1 METMNGTARI
11 RGAYSTLSKKEQ
23 RIADYILK
31 QPEQIIHHTI
41 NQVADDL
48 DVAESTVF
56 RFCQR
61 VGFKGYQALKIAL
74 ASDVVAPL
82 QDIHEDITETDT
94 ALEIA
99 EKIFSTNGKTIEST
113 RQILEGASLEKTV
126 KLFLGARRI
135 EFFGSG
141 GSAVVALD
149 AYHKFVRSGL
159 QVSAMLESHM
169 QLMSASQLTAED
181 VAVVISHSG
190 ASKETLDIAKLLKE
204 KGIPTIA
211 ITNYAK
217 SPLSKIADVSLFTV
231 SQETAFRSEALAS
244 RIAELSLIDAL
255 FTAVMIRRGD
265 AARASLQQMR
275 EAIANRRV

>member
-113 RQILEGASLEKTV
+113 RQILDGASLEKTV
-126 KLFLGARRI
+126 ELFLGARRI

-204 KGIPTIA
+204 KGVPTIA

-255 FTAVMIRRGD
+255 FTAVMMRRGE
-265 AARASLQQMR
+265 AARTSLQQMR
-275 EAIANRRV
+275 EAISMRRI

>member
-113 RQILEGASLEKTV
+113 RQILERDSLEKTV
-126 KLFLGARRI
+126 ELFLGARRI

-159 QVSAMLESHM
+159 QVSAILESHM
-169 QLMSASQLTAED
+169 QLMSASQLTTAD

-204 KGIPTIA
+204 KGVPTIA

-217 SPLSKIADVSLFTV
+217 SPLSKIADVSLYTV

-255 FTAVMIRRGD
+255 FTAVMMRRGD

-275 EAIANRRV
+275 EAISMRRI

>member
-1 METMNGTARI
+1 MEKMNGTAHI

-31 QPEQIIHHTI
+31 QPEKIIHHTI
-41 NQVADDL
+41 NQVAEDL

-82 QDIHEDITETDT
+82 QDIHEDITEMDT
-94 ALEIA
+94 ALEVA

-113 RQILEGASLEKTV
+113 RQILEASSLEKAIE
-126 KLFLGARRI
+126 LFLTARRI

-159 QVSAMLESHM
+159 QVSAILESHM
-169 QLMSASQLTAED
+169 QLMSASQLTTED

-204 KGIPTIA
+204 KGVPMIA

-217 SPLSKIADVSLFTV
+217 SPLSKFADVSLYTV
-231 SQETAFRSEALAS
+231 SQETAFRSEALVS
-244 RIAELSLIDAL
+244 RIAELSLVDAL
-255 FTAVMIRRGD
+255 FTTVMMRRGE
-265 AARASLQQMR
+265 AARTSLQQMS
-275 EAIANRRV
+275 EAISLRRI

>member
-113 RQILEGASLEKTV
+113 RQILEGDSLEKTV
-126 KLFLGARRI
+126 ELFLGARRI

-159 QVSAMLESHM
+159 QVSAILESHM
-169 QLMSASQLTAED
+169 QLMSASQLTTED

-190 ASKETLDIAKLLKE
+190 ASKETLDIANLLKE

-217 SPLSKIADVSLFTV
+217 SPLSKIADVSLYTV

-244 RIAELSLIDAL
+244 RIAELSLVDAL
-255 FTAVMIRRGD
+255 FTAVMMRRGD
-265 AARASLQQMR
+265 AARTSLQQMR
-275 EAIANRRV
+275 EAISIRRI

>member
-31 QPEQIIHHTI
+31 QPEKIIHHTI

-113 RQILEGASLEKTV
+113 RQILEGASLEKTIE
-126 KLFLGARRI
+126 LFLGARRI

-141 GSAVVALD
+141 GSAVIALD

-159 QVSAMLESHM
+159 QVSAILESHM
-169 QLMSASQLTAED
+169 QLMSASQLTTAD

-204 KGIPTIA
+204 KGVPMIA

-217 SPLSKIADVSLFTV
+217 SPLSKLADVSLYTV

-255 FTAVMIRRGD
+255 FTAVMMRRGE

-275 EAIANRRV
+275 EAISLRRI

>member
-31 QPEQIIHHTI
+31 QPEKIIHHTI

-113 RQILEGASLEKTV
+113 RQILEGTSLEKAV
-126 KLFLGARRI
+126 ELFLGARRI

-159 QVSAMLESHM
+159 QVSAILESHM
-169 QLMSASQLTAED
+169 QLMSASQVTTAD

-204 KGIPTIA
+204 KGVPMIA

-217 SPLSKIADVSLFTV
+217 SPLSKIADVSLYTV

-255 FTAVMIRRGD
+255 FTAVMMRRGE
-265 AARASLQQMR
+265 AARTSLQQMR
-275 EAIANRRV
+275 EAISMRRI

>member
-113 RQILEGASLEKTV
+113 RQILEGGSLEKAIE
-126 KLFLGARRI
+126 LFLGARRI

-159 QVSAMLESHM
+159 QVSAILESHM
-169 QLMSASQLTAED
+169 QLMSASQLTTED

-204 KGIPTIA
+204 KGVLMIA

-217 SPLSKIADVSLFTV
+217 SPLSKIADVSLYTV

-255 FTAVMIRRGD
+255 FTAVMMRRGE
-265 AARASLQQMR
+265 AARMSLQQMR
-275 EAIANRRV
+275 EAISMRRI

>member
-113 RQILEGASLEKTV
+113 RQILEGDSLEKTV
-126 KLFLGARRI
+126 ELFLGACRI

-159 QVSAMLESHM
+159 QVSAILESHM
-169 QLMSASQLTAED
+169 QLMSASQLTTDD

-204 KGIPTIA
+204 KGVPTVA

-217 SPLSKIADVSLFTV
+217 SPLSKIADVSLYTV

-255 FTAVMIRRGD
+255 FTAVMMRRGD

>member
-31 QPEQIIHHTI
+31 QPEQIVHHTI

-113 RQILEGASLEKTV
+113 RQILDGASLEKTV
-126 KLFLGARRI
+126 ELFLGARRI

-204 KGIPTIA
+204 KGVPTIA

>member
-31 QPEQIIHHTI
+31 QPEKIIHHTI
-41 NQVADDL
+41 NQVAEDL

-113 RQILEGASLEKTV
+113 RQILEGTSLEKTV
-126 KLFLGARRI
+126 ELFLGARRI

-159 QVSAMLESHM
+159 QVSAILESHM
-169 QLMSASQLTAED
+169 QLMSASQLTTAD

-204 KGIPTIA
+204 KGVPMIA

-217 SPLSKIADVSLFTV
+217 SPLSKIADVSLYTV

-275 EAIANRRV
+275 EAISMRRI

>member
-82 QDIHEDITETDT
+82 QDIHEDIAETDT
-94 ALEIA
+94 VLEIA

-113 RQILEGASLEKTV
+113 RQILEASSLEKTV
-126 KLFLGARRI
+126 ELFLNARRI

-159 QVSAMLESHM
+159 QVSAILESHM
-169 QLMSASQLTAED
+169 QLMSASQLTTED

-204 KGIPTIA
+204 KGVPMIA

-217 SPLSKIADVSLFTV
+217 SPLSKLADVSLYTV

-255 FTAVMIRRGD
+255 FTAVMMRRGE

-275 EAIANRRV
+275 EAISMRRI

>member
-31 QPEQIIHHTI
+31 QPEKIIHHTI

-82 QDIHEDITETDT
+82 QDIHEGITETDT

-113 RQILEGASLEKTV
+113 RQILEGTSLEKTV
-126 KLFLGARRI
+126 ELFLGARRI

-159 QVSAMLESHM
+159 QVSAILESHM
-169 QLMSASQLTAED
+169 QLMSASQLTTAD

-204 KGIPTIA
+204 KGVPMIA

-217 SPLSKIADVSLFTV
+217 SPLSKLADVSLYTV

-255 FTAVMIRRGD
+255 FTAVMMRRGE
-265 AARASLQQMR
+265 AARVSLQQMR
-275 EAIANRRV
+275 EAISLRRI

>member
-82 QDIHEDITETDT
+82 QDIHEDIIETDT

-113 RQILEGASLEKTV
+113 RQILEGASLDKTV
-126 KLFLGARRI
+126 ELFLGARRI

-204 KGIPTIA
+204 KGVPMIA

-217 SPLSKIADVSLFTV
+217 SPLSKIADVSLYTV

-255 FTAVMIRRGD
+255 FTAVMMRRGE

-275 EAIANRRV
+275 EAISMRRI

>member
-31 QPEQIIHHTI
+31 QPEKIIHHTI

-113 RQILEGASLEKTV
+113 RQILEGTSLEKTIE
-126 KLFLGARRI
+126 LFLGARRI

-159 QVSAMLESHM
+159 QVSAILESHM
-169 QLMSASQLTAED
+169 QLMSASQLTTAD

-204 KGIPTIA
+204 KGVPMIA

-217 SPLSKIADVSLFTV
+217 SPLSKLADVSLYTV

-255 FTAVMIRRGD
+255 FTAVMMRRGE

-275 EAIANRRV
+275 EAISLRRI

>member
-113 RQILEGASLEKTV
+113 RQILEGDSLEKTV
-126 KLFLGARRI
+126 ELFLGARRI
-135 EFFGSG
+135 EFYGSG

-159 QVSAMLESHM
+159 QVSAILESHM
-169 QLMSASQLTAED
+169 QLMSASQLTTED

-190 ASKETLDIAKLLKE
+190 ASKETLDIANLLKE

-217 SPLSKIADVSLFTV
+217 SPLSKIADVSLYTV

-244 RIAELSLIDAL
+244 RIAELSLVDAL
-255 FTAVMIRRGD
+255 FTAVMMRRGD
-265 AARASLQQMR
+265 AARTSLQQMR
-275 EAIANRRV
+275 EAISIRRI

>member
-126 KLFLGARRI
+126 ELFLGARRI

-159 QVSAMLESHM
+159 QVSAILESHM
-169 QLMSASQLTAED
+169 QLMSASQLTTAD

-204 KGIPTIA
+204 KGVPMIA

-217 SPLSKIADVSLFTV
+217 SPLSKIADVSLYTV

-255 FTAVMIRRGD
+255 FTAVMMRRGE
-265 AARASLQQMR
+265 AARTSLQQMR
-275 EAIANRRV
+275 EAISMRRI

>member
-82 QDIHEDITETDT
+82 QDIHEDITEADT

-113 RQILEGASLEKTV
+113 RQILEGDSLEKTV
-126 KLFLGARRI
+126 ELFLGARRI

-159 QVSAMLESHM
+159 QVSAILESHM
-169 QLMSASQLTAED
+169 QLMSASQLTTED

-204 KGIPTIA
+204 KGVPTIA

-217 SPLSKIADVSLFTV
+217 SPLSKIADVSLYTV

-255 FTAVMIRRGD
+255 FTAVMMRRGD

-275 EAIANRRV
+275 EAISMRRI

>member
-1 METMNGTARI
+1 METMNGLARI
-11 RGAYSTLSKKEQ
+11 RGSYTTLSKKEQ

-31 QPEQIIHHTI
+31 QPERIIHHTI

-74 ASDVVAPL
+74 ASDIVAPL
-82 QDIHEDITETDT
+82 QDIHEDITQDDT
-94 ALEIA
+94 PLQIA
-99 EKIFSTNGKTIEST
+99 EKIFATNVKTIEST
-113 RQILEGASLEKTV
+113 RQILDASSLDQSV
-126 KLFLGARRI
+126 ALLLSARRI

-141 GSAVVALD
+141 GSAVIALD

-159 QVSAMLESHM
+159 LVTANLESHM
-169 QLMSASQLTAED
+169 QLMSASQLTTDD
-181 VAVVISHSG
+181 VAVLISHSG
-190 ASKETLDIAKLLKE
+190 ASKETLDVAHVCRDRGVPI
-204 KGIPTIA
+204 IA

-217 SPLSKIADVSLFTV
+217 SPLSKLADVALYTV
-231 SQETAFRSEALAS
+231 SQETEFRSEALAS

-255 FTAVMIRRGD
+255 FTVVMMQRGEEG
-265 AARASLQQMR
+265 RASLQKMR
-275 EAIANRRV
+275 EAISRRRI

>member
-126 KLFLGARRI
+126 ELFLGARRI

-204 KGIPTIA
+204 KGVPTIA

-275 EAIANRRV
+275 EAISMRRI

>member
-113 RQILEGASLEKTV
+113 RQILEGASLEKAIE
-126 KLFLGARRI
+126 LFLGARRI

-159 QVSAMLESHM
+159 QVSAILESHM
-169 QLMSASQLTAED
+169 QLMSASQLTTED

-204 KGIPTIA
+204 KGVPMIA

-217 SPLSKIADVSLFTV
+217 SPLSKIADVSLYTV

-255 FTAVMIRRGD
+255 FTAVMMRRGE
-265 AARASLQQMR
+265 AARMSLQQMR
-275 EAIANRRV
+275 EAISMRRI

>member
-113 RQILEGASLEKTV
+113 RQILEGDSLEKTV
-126 KLFLGARRI
+126 ELFLGARRI

-159 QVSAMLESHM
+159 QVSAILESHM
-169 QLMSASQLTAED
+169 QLMSASQLTTDD

-204 KGIPTIA
+204 KGVPTIA

-217 SPLSKIADVSLFTV
+217 SPLSKIADVSLYTV

-255 FTAVMIRRGD
+255 FTAVMMRRGE
-265 AARASLQQMR
+265 AGRASLQQMR
-275 EAIANRRV
+275 EAISMRRI

>member
-113 RQILEGASLEKTV
+113 RQILEGDSLEKTV
-126 KLFLGARRI
+126 ELFLGARRI

-159 QVSAMLESHM
+159 QVSAILESHM
-169 QLMSASQLTAED
+169 QLMSASQLTTDD

-204 KGIPTIA
+204 KGVPTVA

-217 SPLSKIADVSLFTV
+217 SPLSKIADVSLYTV

-255 FTAVMIRRGD
+255 FTAVMMRRGD
-265 AARASLQQMR
+265 VARASLQQMR
-275 EAIANRRV
+275 EAISMRRI

>member
-113 RQILEGASLEKTV
+113 RQILEGVSLEKAV
-126 KLFLGARRI
+126 ELFLEARRI

-159 QVSAMLESHM
+159 QVSAILESHM
-169 QLMSASQLTAED
+169 QLMSASQLTTAD

-204 KGIPTIA
+204 KGVPMIA

-217 SPLSKIADVSLFTV
+217 SPLSKIADVSLYTV

-255 FTAVMIRRGD
+255 FTAVMMRRGE

-275 EAIANRRV
+275 EAISMRRI

>member
-74 ASDVVAPL
+74 ASDIVAPL
-82 QDIHEDITETDT
+82 QDIHEDIAETDSV
-94 ALEIA
+94 LEIA

-126 KLFLGARRI
+126 ELFLGARRI

-169 QLMSASQLTAED
+169 QLMSASQLTTED

-204 KGIPTIA
+204 KGVPMIA

-217 SPLSKIADVSLFTV
+217 SPLSKIADVSLYTV

-255 FTAVMIRRGD
+255 FTAVMMRRGD
-265 AARASLQQMR
+265 AARVSLQQMR
-275 EAIANRRV
+275 EAISMRRI

>member
-113 RQILEGASLEKTV
+113 RQILEGVSLEKAV
-126 KLFLGARRI
+126 ELFLGARRI

-159 QVSAMLESHM
+159 QVSAILESHM
-169 QLMSASQLTAED
+169 QLMSASQLTTAD

-204 KGIPTIA
+204 KGVPMIA

-217 SPLSKIADVSLFTV
+217 SPLSKIADVSLYTV

-255 FTAVMIRRGD
+255 FTAVMMRRGE
-265 AARASLQQMR
+265 AARTSLQQMR
-275 EAIANRRV
+275 EAISMRRI

>member
-82 QDIHEDITETDT
+82 QDIHEDIAETDSV
-94 ALEIA
+94 LEIA

-126 KLFLGARRI
+126 ELFLGARRI

-169 QLMSASQLTAED
+169 QLMSASQLTTED

-204 KGIPTIA
+204 KGVSTVA

-217 SPLSKIADVSLFTV
+217 SPLSKIADVSLYTV

-255 FTAVMIRRGD
+255 FTAVMMRRGE

-275 EAIANRRV
+275 EAISMRRI

>member
-1 METMNGTARI
+1 MEKMNGTAHI

-31 QPEQIIHHTI
+31 QPEKIIHHTI
-41 NQVADDL
+41 NQVAEDL

-61 VGFKGYQALKIAL
+61 VGFKGYQAIKIAL

-82 QDIHEDITETDT
+82 QDIHEDITEMDT
-94 ALEIA
+94 ALEVA

-113 RQILEGASLEKTV
+113 RQILEASSLEKAIE
-126 KLFLGARRI
+126 LFLTARRI

-159 QVSAMLESHM
+159 QVSAILESHM
-169 QLMSASQLTAED
+169 QLMSASQLTTED

-204 KGIPTIA
+204 KGVPMIA

-217 SPLSKIADVSLFTV
+217 SPLSKFADVSLYTV

-244 RIAELSLIDAL
+244 RIAELSLVDAL
-255 FTAVMIRRGD
+255 FTTVMMRRGE
-265 AARASLQQMR
+265 AARTSLQQMR
-275 EAIANRRV
+275 EAISLRRI

>member
-82 QDIHEDITETDT
+82 QDIHEDIAETDT
-94 ALEIA
+94 VLEIA

-113 RQILEGASLEKTV
+113 RQILEASSLEKTV
-126 KLFLGARRI
+126 ELFLNARRI

-159 QVSAMLESHM
+159 QVSAILESHM
-169 QLMSASQLTAED
+169 QLMSASQLTTED

-204 KGIPTIA
+204 KGVPMIA

-217 SPLSKIADVSLFTV
+217 SPLSKLADVSLYTV

-255 FTAVMIRRGD
+255 FTAVMMRRGE
-265 AARASLQQMR
+265 AARVSLQQMR
-275 EAIANRRV
+275 EAISMRRI

>member
-113 RQILEGASLEKTV
+113 RQILEGASLEKAIE
-126 KLFLGARRI
+126 LFLGARRI

-149 AYHKFVRSGL
+149 AYHKFIRSGL
-159 QVSAMLESHM
+159 QVSAILESHM
-169 QLMSASQLTAED
+169 QLMSASQLTTED

-204 KGIPTIA
+204 KGVPMVA

-217 SPLSKIADVSLFTV
+217 SPLSKIADVSLYTV

-255 FTAVMIRRGD
+255 FTAVMMRRGE
-265 AARASLQQMR
+265 AARMSLQQMR
-275 EAIANRRV
+275 EAISMRRI

>member
-31 QPEQIIHHTI
+31 QPEKIIHHTI

-113 RQILEGASLEKTV
+113 RQILEGTSLEKTV
-126 KLFLGARRI
+126 ELFLGARRI

-159 QVSAMLESHM
+159 QVSAILESHM
-169 QLMSASQLTAED
+169 QLMSASQLTTAD

-204 KGIPTIA
+204 KGVPMIA

-217 SPLSKIADVSLFTV
+217 SPLSKLADVSLYTV

-255 FTAVMIRRGD
+255 FTAVMMRRGE

-275 EAIANRRV
+275 EAISLRRI

>member
-113 RQILEGASLEKTV
+113 RQILEGISLEKAV
-126 KLFLGARRI
+126 ELFLGARRI

-159 QVSAMLESHM
+159 QVSAILESHM
-169 QLMSASQLTAED
+169 QLMSASQLTTAD

-204 KGIPTIA
+204 KGVPMIA

-217 SPLSKIADVSLFTV
+217 SPLSKIADVSLYTV

-255 FTAVMIRRGD
+255 FTAVMMRRGE
-265 AARASLQQMR
+265 AARTSLQQMR
-275 EAIANRRV
+275 EAISMRRI

>member
-31 QPEQIIHHTI
+31 QPEKIIHHTI

-113 RQILEGASLEKTV
+113 RQILEGTSLEKTV
-126 KLFLGARRI
+126 ELFLGARRI

-159 QVSAMLESHM
+159 QVSAILESHM
-169 QLMSASQLTAED
+169 QLMSASQLTSAD

-204 KGIPTIA
+204 KGVPMIA

-217 SPLSKIADVSLFTV
+217 SPLSKLADVSLYTV

-255 FTAVMIRRGD
+255 FTAVMMRRGE
-265 AARASLQQMR
+265 AARVSLQQMR
-275 EAIANRRV
+275 EAISLRRI